1 MFQFNLKIA
10 NIVALN
16 FLFTEFNKSTINSLC
31 QYKIEY

>member
-16 FLFTEFNKSTINSLC
+16 FPFEEFNKSTINSFG
-31 QYKIEY
+31 QYKVEY